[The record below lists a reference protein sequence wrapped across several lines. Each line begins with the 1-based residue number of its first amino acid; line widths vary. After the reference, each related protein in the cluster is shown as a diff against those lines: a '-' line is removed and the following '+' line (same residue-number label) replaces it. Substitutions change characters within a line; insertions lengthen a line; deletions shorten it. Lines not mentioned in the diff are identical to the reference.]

1 MKDRY
6 TYQAFE
12 IEDVERR
19 ENYTFVYNP
28 YDQSV
33 EMYNTSRKVG
43 KQLKTRHTKNF
54 PFEQETAYKYFKH
67 LYNKATGMKVHP
79 FYFLGWVHPDTIE
92 PLVEIKKNRHMK
104 EIKDA
109 TQTKQVLREKH
120 KEICGSIKDYKLRKL
135 FRKNTYIA
143 GGAIASLIRGEK
155 PKDYDIFFK
164 DKETLNQTIKYYANG
179 HNARYSNTNH
189 DNTIVAFKTD
199 SNEVKLMLSRE
210 YVASDE
216 ENNEYMN
223 PIVFSNRAITLPKG
237 FQIIMQVDDDVS
249 ILESFDYVHT
259 MCAYYPYGNKL
270 FVKEEALR
278 AIQENQLIYNLQAS
292 NPVGSAKRLLRFLG
306 RGWEVNNKEHLKLLK
321 AVKYN
326 TTSLHFKHEDDEYIF

>member
-1 MKDRY
+1 MNDRY

-33 EMYNTSRKVG
+33 ELYNTSRNVG
-43 KQLKTRHTKNF
+43 RQLKTRHTRNF
-54 PFEQETAYKYFKH
+54 PFEQETAYRYFKY
-67 LYNKATGMKVHP
+67 LYNKATGMKDHP

-92 PLVEIKKNRHMK
+92 PLAEIKKNRYMK

-109 TQTKQVLREKH
+109 SELKQMLRDKH
-120 KEICGSIKDYKLRKL
+120 KEVCKSIKDYKIRKL

-143 GGAIASLIRGEK
+143 GGAVASLIRGEK

-164 DKETLNQTIKYYANG
+164 DKETMNKIIKYYVDS
-179 HNARYSNTNH
+179 HNARHSNTNS
-189 DNTIVAFKTD
+189 DNTIRTFETD
-199 SNEVKLMLSRE
+199 YGELKLMLSRE

-223 PIVFSNRAITLPKG
+223 PIVFSNRAITLPNDI
-237 FQIIMQVDDDVS
+237 QIITQADDDVS
-249 ILESFDYVHT
+249 IIESFDYVHT
-259 MCAYYPYGNKL
+259 MCAYYPYENKL
-270 FVKEEALR
+270 FIKEEALR
-278 AIQENQLIYNLQAS
+278 AIQRNELIYNMQAS

-306 RGWEVNNKEHLKLLK
+306 RGWKLSNKEHMKLLK

-326 TTSLHFKHEDDEYIF
+326 TTDLHFEHEDEEYIF